1 MPSTAQQILLN
12 RFQEVDRKLKKASIN
27 LVEEIVGRDK
37 YSINTIPKNEH
48 EHFPSD
54 DVIDVNTGSQYFL
67 HRHSSDK
74 IDDFIHIHFFR
85 RWVPV
90 ELNLPEDKDIA
101 THLVALE
108 LDLNGRPLRWIAV
121 NQWVVGDYWQPAEET
136 INLFNE
142 WEIKCPEVARG
153 DKINPLCHEWLA
165 LYMKLN
171 LNTKIKKL
179 LLARDEKLD
188 ELVNLNPNV
197 NVLEDQGIEIFAY
210 EYVD

>member
-1 MPSTAQQILLN
+1 MQPTTHQTFLN
-12 RFQEVDRKLKKASIN
+12 RFRKIDQQLRKASIN
-27 LVEEIVGRDK
+27 IVEELVGGNK
-37 YSINTIPKNEH
+37 FSVNAIPKNEY

-54 DVIDVNTGSQYFL
+54 DVIDSNTGSQYFL

-74 IDDFIHIHFFR
+74 IDDSIHIHFFR

-90 ELNLPEDKDIA
+90 ELDLPEDKDVV
-101 THLVALE
+101 THLIALE
-108 LDLNGRPLRWIAV
+108 LDLNGTPVRWIAV

-136 INLFNE
+136 IGLFNE
-142 WEIKCPEVARG
+142 WQIKNPEVGRG
-153 DKINPLCHEWLA
+153 DKINPLCHEWLE

-179 LLARDEKLD
+179 LLKRDERLD
-188 ELVNLNPNV
+188 ELVSLNPNI
-197 NVLEDQGIEIFAY
+197 NVFKDLQIETFGY